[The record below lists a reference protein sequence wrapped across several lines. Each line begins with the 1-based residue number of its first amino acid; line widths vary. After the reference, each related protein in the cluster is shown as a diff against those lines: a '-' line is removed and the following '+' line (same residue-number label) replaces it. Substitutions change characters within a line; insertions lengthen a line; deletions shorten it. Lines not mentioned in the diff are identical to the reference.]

1 MPVEIVRAE
10 PEPAAPIENIVEVE
24 INTTPIAAAEPV
36 KEASSAGSKKRS
48 YQEVSPLSADMPDV
62 EDLLSGK
69 RLHQ

>member
-1 MPVEIVRAE
+1 MPVEIVRAQ
-10 PEPAAPIENIVEVE
+10 PEPVAPIENIVEIE
-24 INTTPIAAAEPV
+24 IATTPIVAEPV